1 MSQPCPQRKQPPVT
15 DATQP
20 SDVAQPEYDWQGYAF
35 DTRQV
40 HAGEYEDLN
49 AGARVSPIAMTAG
62 YRFDSFDDA
71 RNRFSGDAD
80 GLIYSRQR
88 NPSGAVA
95 ERRIASLEQGSEAIV
110 VASGQAA
117 ITSALLALAENG
129 ERVVS
134 TASIYSGTRVLF
146 GRSFARFGVS
156 VDYVWNTADDDEW
169 DRIIQPNTK
178 AIFTETIPNPK
189 NDIVDIE
196 QVARVAARHGIPLV
210 VDNTIASPYV
220 IRPIEYGAAVV
231 VHSSTKFLSGHGAG
245 LSGAIVDGGTFDW
258 AASERRY
265 PLLTEPQG
273 SAALSLLER
282 YGRTGYARLAR
293 EAVVNDIGP
302 ALSPFNSFLLHQ
314 GIETLSLRMERHLDS
329 SVTVARWLEQHPK
342 VESVDFAG
350 LESNPAHELAQ
361 RLYGG
366 RTGSVFAVTVRG
378 GAAGAR
384 AFLDGLRVISRMTNI
399 GDVRS
404 MALHPATTTHI
415 SFSEELRARLGIGQG
430 LVRLSIGIEDVND
443 LIADLDQ
450 ALGRVA

>member
-1 MSQPCPQRKQPPVT
+1 MSDRSADDHTVS
-15 DATQP
+15 A
-20 SDVAQPEYDWQGYAF
+20 PEYDWHGYAF

-40 HAGEYEDLN
+40 HAGEYDDLN

-62 YRFDSFDDA
+62 FRFDSFDDA
-71 RNRFSGDAD
+71 RDRFSGDAD

-95 ERRIASLEQGSEAIV
+95 EKRIASLEGGTEAIV
-110 VASGQAA
+110 VSSGQAA

-129 ERVVS
+129 ERIVS

-156 VDYVWNTADDDEW
+156 VDYVWDPADDAEW
-169 DRIIQPNTK
+169 DRVIQPNTK

-189 NDIVDIE
+189 NDIVDIA

-210 VDNTIASPYV
+210 VDNTIASPYL
-220 IRPIEYGAAVV
+220 IRPFEHGAAVV

-245 LSGAIVDGGTFDW
+245 LSGAIVDGGNFDW
-258 AASERRY
+258 AASERAY
-265 PLLTEPQG
+265 PLLTEPQDSG
-273 SAALSLLER
+273 GRSLLER
-282 YGRTGYARLAR
+282 YGTTGYARLAR

-329 SVTVARWLEQHPK
+329 SVTIATWLEQHPK

-350 LESNPAHELAQ
+350 LASNPAYELAQ
-361 RLYGG
+361 SLYGG

-378 GAAGAR
+378 GAAGAKS
-384 AFLDGLRVISRMTNI
+384 FLDGLRVVSRMTNI

-415 SFSEELRARLGIGQG
+415 SFSDELRARLGITPG
-430 LVRLSIGIEDVND
+430 LIRLSIGIEDVND

-450 ALGRVA
+450 ALARVA

>member
-1 MSQPCPQRKQPPVT
+1 MSPRTLYRKQNLV
-15 DATQP
+15 
-20 SDVAQPEYDWQGYAF
+20 SDGNTPEYDWAGYAF

-40 HAGEYEDLN
+40 HAGEYDDLN

-62 YRFDSFDDA
+62 YRFDSFEDA
-71 RNRFSGDAD
+71 QGRFSGDAD

-95 ERRIASLEQGSEAIV
+95 EKRIASLEGGTEAIV
-110 VASGQAA
+110 VSSGQAA
-117 ITSALLALAENG
+117 ITSALLALAQSG
-129 ERVVS
+129 ERIVS

-156 VDYVWNTADDDEW
+156 VDYVWDSADDTEW
-169 DRIIQPNTK
+169 DRLIQPNTK

-189 NDIVDIE
+189 NDIVDIAR
-196 QVARVAARHGIPLV
+196 VARVAARHGIPLV
-210 VDNTIASPYV
+210 VDNTIASPYL
-220 IRPIEYGAAVV
+220 IRPIEHGAAVV

-258 AASERRY
+258 AASERAY
-265 PLLTEPQG
+265 PLLTEPPASG
-273 SAALSLLER
+273 GRSLLER

-302 ALSPFNSFLLHQ
+302 SLSPFNSFLLHQ

-329 SVTVARWLEQHPK
+329 SVTIATWLEQHPK

-350 LESNPAHELAQ
+350 LPSNPAYGLAQ
-361 RLYGG
+361 TLYGG

-378 GAAGAR
+378 GAAGA
-384 AFLDGLRVISRMTNI
+384 ASFLNGLRLVSHMTNI

-404 MALHPATTTHI
+404 MALHPATTTHS
-415 SFSEELRARLGIGQG
+415 SFAEELRQRLGITQG

-443 LIADLDQ
+443 IIADLDR
-450 ALGRVA
+450 ALASV